1 MPVSAETRRGE
12 LKRIPTAARL
22 ALAAAAMLL
31 IAGLVVRAIARAT
44 QQAKVSRAEAEI
56 AILKRALDRY
66 YVDNGAYPSALGAL
80 YGLDG
85 QKQTDARVRYARR
98 YVVDLPERD
107 PWGNHFYYESDGKM
121 YVLKSYGAD
130 GNPGGSGDDA
140 DIVAAEGMSKG

>member
-1 MPVSAETRRGE
+1 M
-12 LKRIPTAARL
+12 KRIPTAAR
-22 ALAAAAMLL
+22 AAVAAAIMLL
-31 IAGLVVRAIARAT
+31 IAVLVVRAIGRAT

-80 YGLDG
+80 YGIDG
-85 QKQTDARVRYARR
+85 QKQTHPQIKYARR

-107 PWGNHFYYESDGKM
+107 PWGNDFYYESDGKM

-140 DIVAAEGMSKG
+140 DIVAAEGMSNG